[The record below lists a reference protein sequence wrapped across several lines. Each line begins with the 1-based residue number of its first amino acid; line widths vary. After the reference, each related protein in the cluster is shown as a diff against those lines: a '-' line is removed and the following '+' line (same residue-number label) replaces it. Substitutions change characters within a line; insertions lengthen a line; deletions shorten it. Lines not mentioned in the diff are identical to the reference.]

1 MKEIH
6 MSQSFAE
13 DHYTALDIVKTEL
26 NDDVNHPPHYNQ
38 YGIECID
45 GIRAS
50 MTDLEFRGYL
60 KGNVQ
65 KYLWRYNYKS
75 KPLQD
80 LQKAEWYLKRLIS
93 EIENA

>member
-38 YGIECID
+38 YGIEC
-45 GIRAS
+45 
-50 MTDLEFRGYL
+50 
-60 KGNVQ
+60 
-65 KYLWRYNYKS
+65 
-75 KPLQD
+75 
-80 LQKAEWYLKRLIS
+80 
-93 EIENA
+93 